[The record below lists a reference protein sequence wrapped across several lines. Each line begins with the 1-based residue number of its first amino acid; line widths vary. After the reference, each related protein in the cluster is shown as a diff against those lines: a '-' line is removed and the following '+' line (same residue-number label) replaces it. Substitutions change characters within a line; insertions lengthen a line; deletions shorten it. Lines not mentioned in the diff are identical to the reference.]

1 MNSKGRYNRQSAR
14 LAKRRA
20 QEDFDAIVK
29 VEEFSI
35 PSDAHPAPDKC
46 SVFQLDENVELRAY
60 AQYEYKGMA
69 VKFSVELFGRNPMG
83 KDFEEFYAID
93 SSHGVIH
100 YHTHIGTHRLAG
112 RELAPMPAGDWN
124 FVNDWYQKAQ
134 DKCFDIWKDEY
145 DKWCGS
151 FWT

>member
-35 PSDAHPAPDKC
+35 PSDAQPAPDKC

-60 AQYEYKGMA
+60 AQYEYKGMV

-112 RELAPMPAGDWN
+112 RELAPHAGRGLE
-124 FVNDWYQKAQ
+124 FCERLVSKGTGQV
-134 DKCFDIWKDEY
+134 FRHMEGRI
-145 DKWCGS
+145 
-151 FWT
+151 